1 MVVLFTKKEQSRR
14 VARMFPYQNPKLKG
28 GAFKMTIFKYKQ
40 LQNDVK
46 TKEID
51 ARGYDKLKSK
61 ALVDYYMNGGY

>member
-1 MVVLFTKKEQSRR
+1 
-14 VARMFPYQNPKLKG
+14 
-28 GAFKMTIFKYKQ
+28 MTIFKYKQ